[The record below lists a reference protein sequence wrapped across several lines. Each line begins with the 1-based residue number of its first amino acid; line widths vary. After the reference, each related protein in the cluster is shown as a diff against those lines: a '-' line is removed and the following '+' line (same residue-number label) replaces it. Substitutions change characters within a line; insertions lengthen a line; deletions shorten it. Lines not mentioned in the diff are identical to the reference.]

1 VTRKNK
7 KVTKSTP
14 KKKPARTKPGRIVL
28 ASRTCIKSI
37 AELRDELVAAYKMST
52 EIVIDASK
60 VESVD
65 TASLQLLVAFVNS
78 VRGQSRAV
86 RWNKPSGEFRDMAA
100 LVDLSACLDFGD
112 HSIPKEDDGLCPV
125 F

>member
-1 VTRKNK
+1 VARKNK
-7 KVTKSTP
+7 KVTKSKP
-14 KKKPARTKPGRIVL
+14 KKKPARAEPGRIVL
-28 ASRTCIKSI
+28 SNRTCVKSI
-37 AELRDELVAAYKMST
+37 AELRDQLVAAYKLNT

-86 RWNKPSGEFRDMAA
+86 RWSKPSGEFRDMVA
-100 LVDLSACLDFGD
+100 LVDLSECLEFGD
-112 HSIPKEDDGLCPV
+112 DSIPKEDDGLCPV